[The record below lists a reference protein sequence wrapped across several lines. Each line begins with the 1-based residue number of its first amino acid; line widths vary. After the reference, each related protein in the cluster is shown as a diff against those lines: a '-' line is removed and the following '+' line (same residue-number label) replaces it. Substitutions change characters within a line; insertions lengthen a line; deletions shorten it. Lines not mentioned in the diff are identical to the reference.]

1 MSYSLKVTL
10 CNTINCFLQCLE
22 QTLVMER
29 ARFEASDSGKST
41 ASNTPQEPAH
51 EVANL
56 IDDYKKVS
64 VFPSDWLLLTFP

>member
-1 MSYSLKVTL
+1 
-10 CNTINCFLQCLE
+10 
-22 QTLVMER
+22 MER